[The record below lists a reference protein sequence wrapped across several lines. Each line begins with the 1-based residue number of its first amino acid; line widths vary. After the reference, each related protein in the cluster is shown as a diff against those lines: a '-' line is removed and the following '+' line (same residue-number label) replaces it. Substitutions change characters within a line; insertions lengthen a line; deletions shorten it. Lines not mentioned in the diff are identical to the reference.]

1 MAGII
6 KAGGRISADNSGT
19 GVAYQFDDMGNAYL
33 AKIKAEA
40 AAIVAQARDEAA
52 RVKASA
58 VEEGRKAGLQ
68 AAEASFKT
76 KVEQQL
82 QSISAAL
89 DQAVQTIVA
98 SRQAW
103 QKHWEQHAL
112 HVAAAIAA
120 RIARREIANT
130 PAIALDLIRE
140 ALELAAGNE
149 HVVLRLN
156 PADHAAMSGQLA
168 QLTARLGK
176 LAPAEIVAD
185 GSIAAGGS
193 RVDTEFGSIDQQIET
208 QLARILAEL
217 S

>member
-6 KAGGRISADNSGT
+6 KAGGRINAGANGA
-19 GVAYQFDDMGNAYL
+19 GAAYQFDDMGNAYL
-33 AKIKAEA
+33 AKIQAEA
-40 AAIVAQARDEAA
+40 AAMIAQARDEAA
-52 RVKASA
+52 RVKAAA
-58 VEEGRKAGLQ
+58 VEEGRQAGLQ
-68 AAEASFKT
+68 AAEASFKAR
-76 KVEQQL
+76 VDQQL

-89 DQAVQTIVA
+89 DRAVQTICE

-112 HVAAAIAA
+112 HVAAAIAS
-120 RIARREIANT
+120 RITRREITHT
-130 PAIALDLIRE
+130 PAIALHLIRE

-156 PADHAAMSGQLA
+156 PADHAALSSQLA
-168 QLTARLGK
+168 QLTQRLGK

-185 GSIAAGGS
+185 ASIAAGGS